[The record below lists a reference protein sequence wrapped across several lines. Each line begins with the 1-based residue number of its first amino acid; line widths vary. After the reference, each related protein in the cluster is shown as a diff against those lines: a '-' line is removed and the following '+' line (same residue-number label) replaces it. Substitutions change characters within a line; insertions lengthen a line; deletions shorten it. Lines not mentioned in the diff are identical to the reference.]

1 MPDTAAQETTT
12 QGSGARSGPLVG
24 LKVVELGGIGPGP
37 FSAMLLAD
45 LGADVIR
52 VDRQADSGLGVPRG
66 AEFDLTNRSRRS
78 IAVDLKNPHGV
89 AAVLRLAAAADVLID
104 PFRPGVTEKLGLGP
118 DEALARN
125 PRLIYARMTGFGG
138 HGPLAHAAGHDIN
151 YIALS
156 GALHAIGTKEAPVP
170 PLNMIGDFGG
180 GGMYLA
186 FGVMAAVYEAQRSG
200 TGQVVDIGMVDGA
213 ISLMTPI
220 YGLLASGYWH
230 DARGEN
236 ILDGGAPFYGAFET
250 ADGKFVSIGSIEAK
264 FFAILLE
271 KLGLDPDALPA
282 QMDRERW
289 PELKATFAE
298 TIKTKTRDEWVEIME
313 GTDVCFAPVLSLA
326 EAPHHPHNKARANF
340 VEIAGISQP
349 APAPRF
355 SRTPGRVHS
364 PPAAPGEHTET
375 ALADWGFGADEISAL
390 KDAAAIGRRDT

>member
-1 MPDTAAQETTT
+1 MPDTAPQETTT
-12 QGSGARSGPLVG
+12 QRSGPLVG
-24 LKVVELGGIGPGP
+24 LKVVELAGIGPGP

-52 VDRQADSGLGVPRG
+52 IDRQSDPGLGVPRG
-66 AEFDLTNRSRRS
+66 AEFDLMNRSRRS

-89 AAVLRLAAAADVLID
+89 ETVLKLADQADVLID

-125 PRLIYARMTGFGG
+125 PRLIYARMTGFGN

-156 GALHAIGTKEAPVP
+156 GALHSIGPKEGPIP

-186 FGVMAAVYEAQRSG
+186 FGVMAAIFEAQRSG
-200 TGQVVDIGMVDGA
+200 EGQVVDIGMVDGA

-220 YGLLASGYWH
+220 YGLHASGYWH
-230 DARGEN
+230 DTRGEN
-236 ILDGGAPFYGAFET
+236 ILDGAAPFYGAFET
-250 ADGKFVSIGSIEAK
+250 SDGKFVSIGSIERK
-264 FFAILLE
+264 FYAILLD
-271 KLGLDPDALPA
+271 KLGLDPDTLTD
-282 QMDRERW
+282 QMDRDHW
-289 PELKATFAE
+289 PALKATIAA

-313 GTDVCFAPVLSLA
+313 GTDVCFAPVLSLV
-326 EAPHHPHNKARANF
+326 EAPNHPHNQARKNF
-340 VEIAGISQP
+340 VEVAGITQP

-355 SRTPGRVHS
+355 SRTPGRVHA
-364 PPAAPGEHTET
+364 PPAVPGEHTEA
-375 ALADWGFGADEISAL
+375 ALADWGFSAEDISRL
-390 KDAAAIGRRDT
+390 KDAGTIGRQTG

>member
-1 MPDTAAQETTT
+1 MPDTAPQETVS
-12 QGSGARSGPLVG
+12 QRSGPLVG
-24 LKVVELGGIGPGP
+24 LKVVELAGIGPAP
-37 FSAMLLAD
+37 FAAMLLAD
-45 LGADVIR
+45 LGADIVR
-52 VDRQADSGLGVPRG
+52 VDRRADAGLGVPRG
-66 AEFDLTNRSRRS
+66 AEYDLMSRSRAS
-78 IAVDLKNPHGV
+78 IAVDLKNPQGV
-89 AAVLRLAAAADVLID
+89 DAVLRLAEQADVLID

-125 PRLIYARMTGFGG
+125 PRLIYARMTGFGN

-156 GALHAIGTKEAPVP
+156 GALHAIGPKAGPVP

-200 TGQVVDIGMVDGA
+200 QGQVVDVGMVDGA

-220 YGLLASGYWH
+220 YGLHASGYWH

-236 ILDGGAPFYGAFET
+236 ILDGAAPFYGAFET
-250 ADGKFVSIGSIEAK
+250 ADGKFVSIGSIEKK
-264 FFAILLE
+264 FYAILLE
-271 KLGLDPDALPA
+271 KLGLDAAALPD

-289 PELKATFAE
+289 PELKATIAE
-298 TIKTKTRDEWVEIME
+298 TIKTKTRDQWVAIME

-326 EAPHHPHNKARANF
+326 EAADHPHNRARENF
-340 VEIAGISQP
+340 VEVAGISQP

-364 PPAAPGEHTET
+364 PPPAPGADTEA
-375 ALADWGFGADEISAL
+375 ALAAWGFSADEIAAL
-390 KDAAAIGRRDT
+390 TDAAAIGRQGE

>member
-1 MPDTAAQETTT
+1 MSDTE
-12 QGSGARSGPLVG
+12 SNPRSGPLVG

-66 AEFDLTNRSRRS
+66 AEYDLMSRSRRS
-78 IAVDLKNPHGV
+78 IAVDLKNPQGV
-89 AAVLRLAAAADVLID
+89 ETVLKLAEQADVLID

-118 DEALARN
+118 DAALARN

-156 GALHAIGTKEAPVP
+156 GALHAIGTPEKPVP

-186 FGVMAAVYEAQRSG
+186 FGVLAAVYESQRSG
-200 TGQVVDIGMVDGA
+200 QGQIVDIGMVDGA

-220 YGLLASGYWH
+220 YGLHASGYWH

-236 ILDGGAPFYGAFET
+236 ILDGAAPFYDAFET
-250 ADGKFVSIGSIEAK
+250 ADGKFVSIGSIEKK
-264 FFAILLE
+264 FYAILLE

-282 QMDRERW
+282 QMDRARW
-289 PELKATFAE
+289 PELKATIAE
-298 TIKTKTRDEWVEIME
+298 TIKRKTRDEWVAIME
-313 GTDVCFAPVLSLA
+313 GSDVCFAPVLSLA
-326 EAPHHPHNKARANF
+326 EAPHHPHNRARGNF
-340 VEIAGISQP
+340 VEVAGITQP

-364 PPAAPGEHTET
+364 PPAVPGADTEA
-375 ALADWGFGADEISAL
+375 ALGDWGFSADEIATL
-390 KDAAAIGRRDT
+390 KGAAAIGRRDG

>member
-1 MPDTAAQETTT
+1 MPDTAPQEATTH
-12 QGSGARSGPLVG
+12 RSGPLVG
-24 LKVVELGGIGPGP
+24 LKVVELAGIGPGP

-52 VDRQADSGLGVPRG
+52 VDRQSDPGLGVPRG
-66 AEFDLTNRSRRS
+66 AEFDLMNRSRRS
-78 IAVDLKNPHGV
+78 VAVDLKNPHGV
-89 AAVLRLAAAADVLID
+89 ETVLKLAEQADVLID

-118 DEALARN
+118 DQALARN
-125 PRLIYARMTGFGG
+125 PRLIYARMTGFGN

-156 GALHAIGTKEAPVP
+156 GALHSIGPKDGPIP

-186 FGVMAAVYEAQRSG
+186 FGVLAAVYEAQRSG
-200 TGQVVDIGMVDGA
+200 EGQVVDIGMVDGA

-220 YGLLASGYWH
+220 YGLHASGYWH

-236 ILDGGAPFYGAFET
+236 ILDGAAPFYGAFET
-250 ADGKFVSIGSIEAK
+250 ADGKFVSIGSIEKK
-264 FFAILLE
+264 FYAILLD
-271 KLGLDPDALPA
+271 KLGLDPDTLPA
-282 QMDRERW
+282 QMDRDHW
-289 PELKATFAE
+289 PELKATIAA

-326 EAPHHPHNKARANF
+326 EAPSHPHNRARENF
-340 VEIAGISQP
+340 VEVAGIAQP

-364 PPAAPGEHTET
+364 PPAVPGEHTET
-375 ALADWGFGADEISAL
+375 ALADWGFSAGDIAAL
-390 KDAAAIGRRDT
+390 KDAGAIGRQEG